1 MMQESLSKQRNR
13 IVAAAGGVVVGYA
26 MALFIFYA
34 KHFWLIDAQSHPM
47 TLDFVAFWAA
57 GRLALSGHATAAYNV
72 HLQHAAEAAVIG
84 HGYKTILGW
93 SYPPPFLFIASGLA
107 LMPYLVAL
115 AVWCVGTLALYAAIV
130 AAIYGRREA
139 AVFACAAPWVP
150 TMLLAGQN
158 GFFTAS
164 LVGLFFLLLRTRP
177 AAAGLVLGLLSYKP
191 QLGILFPFALAAG
204 GHWRAFVMAGAS
216 LLLLNA
222 AACAVFG
229 FDTLGAFFHALSV
242 TSQSHLNGGLDWKK
256 LQTVYGLFKALGA
269 PGFVAWPAQAIVA
282 IALAAIVIWVWRSPL
297 DYSLK
302 AACLTAAI
310 PLATPYVFQYDLAVL
325 SVAIAYLGRSKSFDR
340 TEMLLLAST
349 VPSTYVYLMF
359 PLPTA
364 LFASLAVMTIVLRR
378 LWNLVPAM
386 TNALPSRSA
395 AVQ

>member
-1 MMQESLSKQRNR
+1 
-13 IVAAAGGVVVGYA
+13 
-26 MALFIFYA
+26 
-34 KHFWLIDAQSHPM
+34 
-47 TLDFVAFWAA
+47 
-57 GRLALSGHATAAYNV
+57 
-72 HLQHAAEAAVIG
+72 
-84 HGYKTILGW
+84 
-93 SYPPPFLFIASGLA
+93 
-107 LMPYLVAL
+107 
-115 AVWCVGTLALYAAIV
+115 
-130 AAIYGRREA
+130 
-139 AVFACAAPWVP
+139 
-150 TMLLAGQN
+150 
-158 GFFTAS
+158 
-164 LVGLFFLLLRTRP
+164 
-177 AAAGLVLGLLSYKP
+177 
-191 QLGILFPFALAAG
+191 
-204 GHWRAFVMAGAS
+204 
-216 LLLLNA
+216 
-222 AACAVFG
+222 
-229 FDTLGAFFHALSV
+229 
-242 TSQSHLNGGLDWKK
+242 
-256 LQTVYGLFKALGA
+256 LFKALGA